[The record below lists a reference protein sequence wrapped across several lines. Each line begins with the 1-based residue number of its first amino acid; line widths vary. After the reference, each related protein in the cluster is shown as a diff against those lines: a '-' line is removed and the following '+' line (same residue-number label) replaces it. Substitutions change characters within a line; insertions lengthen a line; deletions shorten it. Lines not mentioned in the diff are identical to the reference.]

1 MVDAQGV
8 PLSTHCRQSHRME
21 VSSRGRVM
29 DISTHSATLIS
40 IVIGLGLAEMFGNL
54 YRLIRN
60 RGRVSWDVLPLAWM
74 ATLFFLILNYWW
86 ALFLRLNRSEK
97 ANTVAEFGLI
107 LTSPILLFLA
117 TAIVL
122 PNFAADDDWD
132 MRRDYEAQ
140 RKVIA
145 LTFALY
151 QVSTFTTALVIGTMA
166 WNFLSIVR
174 VVIFA
179 LLVSML
185 VTNRRRWDWVV
196 VLAIMIALLIRLST
210 QVVR

>member
-1 MVDAQGV
+1 
-8 PLSTHCRQSHRME
+8 ME
-21 VSSRGRVM
+21 QPRREGGWLI
-29 DISTHSATLIS
+29 DIATHSATLIS

-60 RGRVSWDVLPLAWM
+60 RSRVSWDVLPLAWM

-86 ALFLRLNRSEK
+86 ALFLRLDGSQK

-122 PNFAADDDWD
+122 PNFSADDDWD

-145 LTFALY
+145 LTFALF
-151 QVSTFTTALVIGTMA
+151 QVNTFTTALVVGTMA
-166 WNFLSIVR
+166 WNFLSVVR

-185 VTNRRRWDWVV
+185 VTNSRRWDWVV
-196 VLAIMIALLIRLST
+196 VLAIMTALIIRLNL

>member
-1 MVDAQGV
+1 ME
-8 PLSTHCRQSHRME
+8 QSPAGGLR
-21 VSSRGRVM
+21 M
-29 DISTHSATLIS
+29 DIATHSATLIS

-60 RGRVSWDVLPLAWM
+60 RNRVRWDVLPLAWM

-86 ALFLRLNRSEK
+86 ALFLRLDGSQK

-122 PNFAADDDWD
+122 PNFSADDDWN

-151 QVSTFTTALVIGTMA
+151 QVSTFTTAVIVGTMA
-166 WNFLSIVR
+166 WNFLSVVR

-179 LLVSML
+179 LLLSML
-185 VTNRRRWDWVV
+185 VTNSRRWDWVV
-196 VLAIMIALLIRLST
+196 ALAIMTALLIRLAT
-210 QVVR
+210 QVVH

>member
-1 MVDAQGV
+1 
-8 PLSTHCRQSHRME
+8 
-21 VSSRGRVM
+21 M
-29 DISTHSATLIS
+29 DIAAHSVTLIS
-40 IVIGLGLAEMFGNL
+40 IIIGLGLAEMFGNL

-60 RGRVSWDVLPLAWM
+60 RDRVHWDALPFAWM

-86 ALFLRLNRSEK
+86 ALFLRLDGSQK
-97 ANTVAEFGLI
+97 ADTVAEFGLI

-122 PNFAADDDWD
+122 PNFSREDDWD

-151 QVSTFTTALVIGTMA
+151 QVSTFATALIVGTMA
-166 WNFLSIVR
+166 WDFLSVVR
-174 VVIFA
+174 VAIFA
-179 LLVSML
+179 LLVSIL
-185 VTNRRRWDWVV
+185 LTNNRRWDWVV
-196 VLAIMIALLIRLST
+196 VLTIMAALLVRLTT

>member
-1 MVDAQGV
+1 
-8 PLSTHCRQSHRME
+8 
-21 VSSRGRVM
+21 M
-29 DISTHSATLIS
+29 DIATHSATLIS

-60 RGRVSWDVLPLAWM
+60 RSRVGWDVLPLAWM

-86 ALFLRLNRSEK
+86 AMFLRLDGSQN

-107 LTSPILLFLA
+107 LASPILLFLA

-122 PNFAADDDWD
+122 PDFSADDDWD

-151 QVSTFTTALVIGTMA
+151 QVSTFTTALIVGTIG
-166 WNFLSIVR
+166 WDFLSVVR

-185 VTNRRRWDWVV
+185 VTGSRRWDWVV
-196 VLAIMIALLIRLST
+196 VLAILAALLIRVTT
-210 QVVR
+210 QIVR